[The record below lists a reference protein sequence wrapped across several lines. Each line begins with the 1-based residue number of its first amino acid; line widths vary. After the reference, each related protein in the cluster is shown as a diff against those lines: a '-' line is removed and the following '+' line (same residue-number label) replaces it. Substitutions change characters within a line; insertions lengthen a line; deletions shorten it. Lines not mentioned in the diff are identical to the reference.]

1 MNADAEVTLT
11 GWIAVPPAEAE
22 RLRPLLAEHI
32 RLTRAEPGCLGFE
45 VSANR
50 VDPGRLDVAE
60 RFRDLAALE
69 DHQRRVAG
77 SAWGAATRHLLRHY
91 RIAPASGAPHE

>member
-1 MNADAEVTLT
+1 MDADREVTLT

-22 RLRPLLAEHI
+22 RLRPLLEEHI
-32 RLTRAEPGCLGFE
+32 RLTREEPGCLAFE
-45 VSANR
+45 VSRNR

-60 RFRDLAALE
+60 RFRDRAALD
-69 DHQRRVAG
+69 DHQRRVAE

-91 RIAPASGAPHE
+91 RVAPAGGAPDE